1 MVDDPRPESLIPY
14 QRYVME
20 ELRGVVARVLQD
32 VAINGLPGGHHF
44 YIGFRSDHPDVKLP
58 EPIRARYPERMKI
71 VLQHKFS
78 GLRVDD
84 FGFHVQLNFS
94 GIPADISVPFA
105 ALEEFIDPEVAF
117 ALKFEAEPAAN
128 RDAAI
133 TSATESDKTSPDDKT
148 QSDASVSAGRAKP
161 SDPAHSPKTKLTAK
175 INAAKARSNANPK
188 AKPNADS
195 ASDPSS
201 ASDKVVSIRDFRKK

>member
-32 VAINGLPGGHHF
+32 VAVNGLPGGHHF

-105 ALEEFIDPEVAF
+105 ALEEFVDPEVAF

-128 RDAAI
+128 RDAA
-133 TSATESDKTSPDDKT
+133 TASDDKT
-148 QSDASVSAGRAKP
+148 AEDKMQRDASASAERAKP
-161 SDPAHSPKTKLTAK
+161 SAPAHSPKTKLTAK
-175 INAAKARSNANPK
+175 INAAKAKSKANPK
-188 AKPNADS
+188 AKPSADS

>member
-32 VAINGLPGGHHF
+32 VAVNGLPGGHHF

-128 RDAAI
+128 RDAA
-133 TSATESDKTSPDDKT
+133 TASDKASSDDKIE
-148 QSDASVSAGRAKP
+148 SDASASAKRAKP